1 MITRWSDDFRATPCA
16 GSENAAAPVRL
27 YFQGLSFFIRGPEL
41 LSLSLGTNSP
51 ARLVPFAYYT
61 LVLSFSL
68 LPLTLSLSLP
78 LPYPFIHVRFA
89 RSLLNFD
96 LTDAFFCLSGESRFT
111 GSLGR
116 LPV

>member
-16 GSENAAAPVRL
+16 ENAAAPVRL

-51 ARLVPFAYYT
+51 ARSVPFAYYT

-68 LPLTLSLSLP
+68 LPLSFALSLPSSSLSL
-78 LPYPFIHVRFA
+78 YP
-89 RSLLNFD
+89 RSIR
-96 LTDAFFCLSGESRFT
+96 AI
-111 GSLGR
+111 
-116 LPV
+116 VA